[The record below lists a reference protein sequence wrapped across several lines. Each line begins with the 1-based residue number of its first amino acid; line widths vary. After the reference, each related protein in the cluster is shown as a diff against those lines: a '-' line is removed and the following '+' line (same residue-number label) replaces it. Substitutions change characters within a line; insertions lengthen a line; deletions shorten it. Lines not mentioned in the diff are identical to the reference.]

1 MKYENEM
8 FQDLMGIVIETDN
21 EWLDKKLNGHICY
34 KGGGSSTS
42 TSVATIPEEFK
53 PFARGYAARLNQASY
68 QNKFGGVGE
77 EAKALK
83 DAQQMAINRASEI
96 QETGQ
101 AVGQANLDALQ
112 GTGMFAA
119 QDFSAQKDALSSA
132 ARNRLG
138 MQTAGLN
145 AQSAVSGGGSGAR
158 AALARQQAEALAG
171 AQLGGQLAQLDAQD
185 LARRQQASQQAV
197 QQAGMAQKAGMADID
212 ILRGV
217 GKEQTD
223 RLQFLADA
231 PTKGLREEAALFS
244 GIPMGQTT
252 TQSGGGGK

>member
-8 FQDLMGIVIETDN
+8 FQDLMGIVRETEN
-21 EWLDKKLNGHICY
+21 EWLNKKLNSHICY
-34 KGGGSSTS
+34 KGGSST
-42 TSVATIPEEFK
+42 TSMPAIPEEFS
-53 PFARGYAARLNQASY
+53 PFARYYAGQLTAAGA

-83 DAQQMAINRASEI
+83 DAQQMAIDRTGAVKNIADQSI
-96 QETGQ
+96 QAQ
-101 AVGQANLDALQ
+101 QDALM

-119 QDFSAQKDALSSA
+119 QDLSAQKDALSSA

-145 AQSAVSGGGSGAR
+145 ARGAVAGGGSGAR
-158 AALARQQAEALAG
+158 AMLAKQQAQELAG

-197 QQAGMAQKAGMADID
+197 QQTAGLQKAAQADID
-212 ILRGV
+212 LLRGV

-223 RLQFLADA
+223 RFQFEADA
-231 PTKGLREEAALFS
+231 PTKALREMGAIFT
-244 GIPMGQTT
+244 GIPIGQTST
-252 TQSGGGGK
+252 TSGGK